1 MKLFSILLITLIAIG
16 STYSV
21 YLFKN
26 SNRTVGNTTLTS
38 SALVMKSSEN
48 ETKKFAPKIKGVYI
62 GMDIRSAKK
71 ILEEELADTNQE
83 DLVCKDESGNL
94 TLLIVDKDS
103 MRNLMHKLPAISMR
117 GKPELN
123 RDVCNYILKLEESPE
138 TYEQMIR
145 PAYINFKFEYW
156 MVAQI
161 SSGVRPVSIIKSNPD
176 YSIINIELIGDLV
189 DCLFKS
195 SHMDAVD
202 FIKKFE
208 TSYNIPTFEKKP
220 FFVDGSD
227 LSSYIYTSPEGI
239 KITIN
244 SCK

>member
-123 RDVCNYILKLEESPE
+123 RDVCNYILKLEE
-138 TYEQMIR
+138 R
-145 PAYINFKFEYW
+145 
-156 MVAQI
+156 
-161 SSGVRPVSIIKSNPD
+161 
-176 YSIINIELIGDLV
+176 
-189 DCLFKS
+189 
-195 SHMDAVD
+195 
-202 FIKKFE
+202 
-208 TSYNIPTFEKKP
+208 
-220 FFVDGSD
+220 
-227 LSSYIYTSPEGI
+227 
-239 KITIN
+239 
-244 SCK
+244 